1 MREIRHY
8 NLLMIDSR
16 LNKMASVLVNYSLA
30 VKPKQWVYV
39 WGSSPV
45 AEPLMLEIYREVL
58 KAGGNA
64 HLRAD
69 LPGAQEVFFATA
81 SGHQLDEVSPVDRLS
96 VDEHGFDAYVR
107 IGADLNTRRLAN
119 VNSASVTRVQ
129 TAMGPITARR
139 MSRSAEGTYR
149 WVVCRYPTNA
159 YAMEADMSLTEY
171 EEFVFDACLLNDADP
186 VSKWKALGIKQ
197 QVYVDY
203 LQTKKQ
209 LHVRG
214 ANVDLTMSI
223 DGRKWKNS
231 CGLRNFPDGEVY
243 TGPVEDS
250 VEGWIRY
257 SYPAIY
263 LSREVS
269 GVQLWW
275 EKGRVVKASAS
286 KNEGFLIKTLD
297 TDVGARS
304 LGEFAIGDNYGIK
317 KFSKDILFDEKIG
330 GTIHLAVGMGY
341 PDTGSVNKSAVHW
354 DMITGMEDAEI
365 AADGDVF
372 YKNGQ
377 FLI

>member
-1 MREIRHY
+1 
-8 NLLMIDSR
+8 MIDPR
-16 LNKMASVLVNYSLA
+16 LNKMASVLVNYSIA

-39 WGSSPV
+39 WASSPQ
-45 AEPLMLEIYREVL
+45 AAPLMLEIYREVL

-64 HLRAD
+64 FLRTD
-69 LPGAQEVFFATA
+69 LPGAQEVFYATA
-81 SGHQLDEVSPVDRLS
+81 TGDQLDAVSPIDQLS
-96 VDEHGFDAYVR
+96 VDERAFDGYIRV
-107 IGADLNTRRLAN
+107 GAEMNTRRHAN
-119 VNSASVTRVQ
+119 VNSENFTRAQ
-129 TAMGPITARR
+129 MAMGPITAKR
-139 MSRSAEGTYR
+139 MARASEGTYN

-159 YAMEADMSLTEY
+159 YAMEADMSLADY
-171 EEFVFDACLLNDADP
+171 EEFVFDACLLNDPDP
-186 VSKWKALGIKQ
+186 VGKWKALGIKQ

-203 LQTKKQ
+203 LNTKKQ

-214 ANVDLTMSI
+214 HNVDLKMSI
-223 DGRKWKNS
+223 AGRKWKNS

-257 SYPAIY
+257 SYPAIF
-263 LSREVS
+263 LGREVA
-269 GVQLWW
+269 GVVLTW
-275 EKGRVVKASAS
+275 EKGRVTKASAT
-286 KNEGFLIKTLD
+286 KNEDFLIKTLD
-297 TDVGARS
+297 TDPGARS

-365 AADGDVF
+365 SADGDVF
-372 YKNGQ
+372 YKNGK